1 VPEITP
7 EEQAKADSYRE
18 QAKAS
23 RQRAYESFERSDTD
37 GFMSQWA
44 STITANELDLKAE
57 LIEQGGVIE
66 TSALFDLSGH
76 LILAKEI
83 ETRFGWAWMILD
95 PENPKGQAKAWF
107 NPSKAK
113 SESTRRKTNAAK
125 GYYIGRV
132 KAKAYIKII
141 ASGSGMSGAASAY
154 PGYQLWR
161 NEETGAPEIMEI
173 IDNGQ

>member
-1 VPEITP
+1 MVDITP

-23 RQRAYESFERSDTD
+23 RQRSYESYQRSDTD
-37 GFMSQWA
+37 GFLSQWA
-44 STITANELDLKAE
+44 SNITADELEMKAE
-57 LIEQGGVIE
+57 LIENGGVIE
-66 TSALFDLSGH
+66 TSALFDLDGN
-76 LILAKEI
+76 LIFAKEI
-83 ETRFGWAWMILD
+83 ETRFGWSWMILD

-141 ASGSGMSGAASAY
+141 ASGTGMSGAASAY
-154 PGYQLWR
+154 PGHVLWISA
-161 NEETGAPEIMEI
+161 ETNAPVITEIV
-173 IDNGQ
+173 DNGQ